1 LRPQNRWILSRLQAL
16 IPTVEKGLE
25 NFELNESAQALYD
38 FTWGELCDWYIEL
51 SKLPFREGGEVSR
64 QSLYTL
70 RYVLEQ
76 VLRLMHP
83 FMPFVTEELWQSLPW
98 KHPAST
104 PARDKKGEDPIMT
117 LMFQPFPKA
126 NSKFVDLDAEKSIA
140 ALQSVVVAIRNF
152 RGENN
157 ISPKVEFAV
166 DYHPSVASADAFLK
180 LFASDIKALAR
191 ISALQRAEKTTSDE
205 GAIESIIPLS
215 NPPVELKINLK
226 GLVNVEEE
234 SKRLRKEIEKVSDDI
249 AFIQRKLSQ
258 ETFIAKAP
266 RELVE
271 KERKREQELVTKR
284 TEIEGALARLQKL
297 AGS

>member
-1 LRPQNRWILSRLQAL
+1 
-16 IPTVEKGLE
+16 
-25 NFELNESAQALYD
+25 
-38 FTWGELCDWYIEL
+38 
-51 SKLPFREGGEVSR
+51 
-64 QSLYTL
+64 
-70 RYVLEQ
+70 VLEQ

-98 KHPAST
+98 KRPANT
-104 PARDKKGEDPIMT
+104 PARDRDGKDQIMT
-117 LMFQPFPKA
+117 LMFQSYPKA
-126 NSKFVDLDAEKSIA
+126 VPAFVDAEAEKAIA
-140 ALQSVVVAIRNF
+140 ALQSIIVALRNF

-166 DYHPSVASADAFLK
+166 EYVPSASSADAFLK
-180 LFASDIKALAR
+180 LFAPDIKALAR
-191 ISALQRAEKTTSDE
+191 ITSLERAASKASAE
-205 GAIESIIPLS
+205 GVIESIIPLA

-271 KERKREQELVTKR
+271 KERKREQELTAKR
-284 TEIEGALARLQKL
+284 TELEGALARLQKL
-297 AGS
+297 AGG